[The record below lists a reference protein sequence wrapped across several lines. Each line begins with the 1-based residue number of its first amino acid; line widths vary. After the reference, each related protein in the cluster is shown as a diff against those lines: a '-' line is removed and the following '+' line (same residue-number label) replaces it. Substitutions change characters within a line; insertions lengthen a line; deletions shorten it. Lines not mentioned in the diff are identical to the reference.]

1 MKRKVI
7 EEGVYSKSLK
17 VEVYPW
23 HLKICENSKPD
34 EQILKEFSRADTIG
48 RPLFMPKLSGLV
60 PFDVGT
66 SKKELRALRGFF
78 GPPLRLKNKTV
89 FHHFVL
95 ISFLEQ

>member
-48 RPLFMPKLSGLV
+48 KPLFSCVEAKITCPNCPAWSHLMWGQV
-60 PFDVGT
+60 
-66 SKKELRALRGFF
+66 
-78 GPPLRLKNKTV
+78 
-89 FHHFVL
+89 
-95 ISFLEQ
+95 

>member
-48 RPLFMPKLSGLV
+48 KPLSGF
-60 PFDVGT
+60 P
-66 SKKELRALRGFF
+66 
-78 GPPLRLKNKTV
+78 
-89 FHHFVL
+89 
-95 ISFLEQ
+95 